1 MNQELIKR
9 LAAGEIAYKPNSVDD
24 EHFYTI
30 TDACGCPRK
39 TYNSPRIIPIFFI
52 SGFTRIWL
60 YYNDFEIENR
70 NLNLPIYTTEQFFEV
85 ETETTETISIDQN
98 PTQKMFEPCHEYRPN
113 KTEFFL
119 KVCANTYN
127 QKVENHLIIKDAF
140 EFTEM
145 VFAKI
150 NQISNQ

>member
-1 MNQELIKR
+1 MKLNQELIKR

-85 ETETTETISIDQN
+85 EIPKQDFTIQCDPNENPYGENKNKMDKETRELAKQLFVKYSGVVDGAMEI
-98 PTQKMFEPCHEYRPN
+98 
-113 KTEFFL
+113 
-119 KVCANTYN
+119 A
-127 QKVENHLIIKDAF
+127 IKDAKHF
-140 EFTEM
+140 IQLLNNE
-145 VFAKI
+145 
-150 NQISNQ
+150 